1 MFAVIRT
8 GGKQY
13 RVAAEDVIKVEK
25 VKGDPGE
32 IVQFGEVLVVGGD
45 DVTLGVPTIAGA
57 SVAAE
62 VLEQGR
68 GAKVI
73 AFKKR
78 RRKNSRR
85 KRGHRQEF
93 TLLRVTEILTDGAK
107 PTVTARPKPEPKPKP
122 VVTRARRRR
131 RARREPGAEGQGRQE
146 AEAGRKKADKKPAKK
161 AERRRTSRNRAPRA
175 RRSDDFVTK
184 LDYITG
190 DERPD
195 VQGPATMAHKKAG
208 GSSRNGRDSNSQRLG
223 LKIFGGEQ
231 VLAGNIIA
239 RQRGTKWHPGTNVG
253 LGKDHTLFALT
264 HGRVEFR
271 TKAKGRIFVS
281 VLPMT
286 EAAAE

>member
-45 DVTLGVPTIAGA
+45 AVTLGEPTIAGA

-107 PTVTARPKPEPKPKP
+107 PTVTARPKPERKPKP
-122 VVTRARRRR
+122 VVADTD
-131 RARREPGAEGQGRQE
+131 EDGDAEE
-146 AEAGRKKADKKPAKK
+146 SAAPKAKASAKAAKKPAKAAAKKPAAKKADKPK
-161 AERRRTSRNRAPRA
+161 S
-175 RRSDDFVTK
+175 
-184 LDYITG
+184 G
-190 DERPD
+190 
-195 VQGPATMAHKKAG
+195 
-208 GSSRNGRDSNSQRLG
+208 
-223 LKIFGGEQ
+223 
-231 VLAGNIIA
+231 
-239 RQRGTKWHPGTNVG
+239 
-253 LGKDHTLFALT
+253 
-264 HGRVEFR
+264 
-271 TKAKGRIFVS
+271 AKGKKK
-281 VLPMT
+281 
-286 EAAAE
+286 

>member
-25 VKGDPGE
+25 VKGDPGD

-122 VVTRARRRR
+122 VVT
-131 RARREPGAEGQGRQE
+131 EPDDDEPAEST
-146 AEAGRKKADKKPAKK
+146 APKAKAAKKPAAKKPAAKKADKKPAKK
-161 AERRRTSRNRAPRA
+161 A
-175 RRSDDFVTK
+175 DK
-184 LDYITG
+184 K
-190 DERPD
+190 PD
-195 VQGPATMAHKKAG
+195 KKTDKPKSG
-208 GSSRNGRDSNSQRLG
+208 G
-223 LKIFGGEQ
+223 K
-231 VLAGNIIA
+231 
-239 RQRGTKWHPGTNVG
+239 
-253 LGKDHTLFALT
+253 GK
-264 HGRVEFR
+264 
-271 TKAKGRIFVS
+271 KK
-281 VLPMT
+281 
-286 EAAAE
+286 